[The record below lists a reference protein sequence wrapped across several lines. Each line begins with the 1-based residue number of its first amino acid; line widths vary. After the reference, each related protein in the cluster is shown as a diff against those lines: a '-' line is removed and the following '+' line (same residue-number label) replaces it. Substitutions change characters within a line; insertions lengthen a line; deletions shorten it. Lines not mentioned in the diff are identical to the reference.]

1 MEPHWTRSHH
11 RPREY
16 ALLPR
21 LKMEGE
27 EIIVLKTPSGH
38 IGPQIV
44 AKLRV
49 AQRPIQSLLH
59 LNGRVV
65 FDILFAV

>member
-1 MEPHWTRSHH
+1 
-11 RPREY
+11 
-16 ALLPR
+16 
-21 LKMEGE
+21 MEGE